1 MNLLKISNDKLA
13 YFCFRFAL
21 GISILMHGLVR
32 IPKLGEFANWV
43 STNFENTIISGY
55 SSLLFGYTVPIVEVS
70 IGILILLGGK
80 FIRYG
85 LALGMILMGILMFGS
100 CLIEKWEW
108 LVSQLI
114 HLGLFY
120 ALLINKNTPDYTK

>member
-21 GISILMHGLVR
+21 GISILMHGIVR
-32 IPKLGEFANWV
+32 IPKLDQFANWV

-55 SSLLFGYTVPIVEVS
+55 PSLLFGYTVPIIEVS
-70 IGILILLGGK
+70 VGILILLGGR

-100 CLIEKWEW
+100 CLLEKWEW

-120 ALLINKNTPDYTK
+120 ALLINKNTPDYIK